1 MLYKTERFFAC
12 AAPLL
17 WHNNC
22 ERKKLWKTGQE
33 RQPL

>member
-1 MLYKTERFFAC
+1 MLYKTERFSVC

-17 WHNNC
+17 WHNNW

-33 RQPL
+33 RHLL